1 MGHMKAAKIH
11 RPKVY
16 YISLAQLVLLGAVA
30 LPLSMQWGTVRGYSW
45 LLGGLVAVVTHAYF
59 AWQVFRYRGAQAA
72 RRIASASYA
81 GEIGKFL
88 LAVAGFALIFALV
101 RPVSGGAV
109 FAGYGVMLIVQLSG
123 SWLLLRQPVSQD
135 KS

>member
-1 MGHMKAAKIH
+1 MTAAKIH
-11 RPKVY
+11 RPPVH
-16 YISLAQLVLLGAVA
+16 YITLAQLVILGALAA
-30 LPLSMQWGTVRGYSW
+30 LLVLYTGPVRAYSW
-45 LLGGLVAVVTHAYF
+45 ALGGLVAVVAQAYF
-59 AWQVFRYRGAQAA
+59 AWQVFRHRGARAA
-72 RRIASASYA
+72 SQIAKSSYA

-109 FAGYGVMLIVQLSG
+109 FAGYGAMLIIQLTG
-123 SWLLLRQPVSQD
+123 SWLLLRQPASLD